1 MMDEISKYLLKIQQT
16 IKEQKINLA
25 EYEVYYRGESNK
37 YEGTIP
43 SIFRGNYLK
52 NEHIMFRELELRYPN
67 IFDDVKTTV
76 DKLSI
81 MQHYGLPTRLLDFTT
96 NPLLAL
102 YMSIDKN
109 LDTKNALKKFNPTI
123 KIVFIKK
130 ENIKY
135 YDSDTV
141 SIFANFSKIKNE
153 LVINLNGY
161 CLDDGKLDYKEG
173 SPRIGKKDFFYLKWS
188 NLLML
193 PRGCKYELGEKLC
206 KDGNLQ
212 YLLHEIKGE
221 KPYFK
226 NMIWTE
232 HLNKNVIFI
241 KPKHNSQR
249 IINQA
254 GLFALFGLKEAKK
267 ESFSLEDCQKT
278 NNFKISSFELLEIVG
293 GKRTKKKTAKN
304 IKKVLSIL
312 GVSYDKVYPEI
323 EHASKY
329 INTLY
334 R

>member
-1 MMDEISKYLLKIQQT
+1 
-16 IKEQKINLA
+16 
-25 EYEVYYRGESNK
+25 
-37 YEGTIP
+37 
-43 SIFRGNYLK
+43 
-52 NEHIMFRELELRYPN
+52 MFRELELRYPN
-67 IFDDVKTTV
+67 IFDDATTV

-102 YMSIDKN
+102 YMAMDKN
-109 LDTKNALKKFNPTI
+109 LDTKNALNKFNPTI

-141 SIFANFSKIKNE
+141 SIFANFSKIKNQ
-153 LVINLNGY
+153 LVIDLNGY
-161 CLDDGKLDYKEG
+161 CLDDGKLDYKLG
-173 SPRIGKKDFFYLKWS
+173 SPTIYKKDFTYLNWD
-188 NLLML
+188 NLSIL
-193 PRGCKYELGEKLC
+193 PIDCKYKLGEKLC
-206 KDGNLQ
+206 ENGDLQ

-226 NMIWTE
+226 NIIWTE

-254 GLFALFGLKEAKK
+254 GLFALFGLNEAKK
-267 ESFSLEDCQKT
+267 ESFSLEDCQIT
-278 NNFKISSFELLEIVG
+278 NNFKIISFEFLNVIG
-293 GKRTKKKTAKN
+293 GQRFKKKTAES
-304 IKKVLSIL
+304 IKKSLSIL

-323 EHASKY
+323 EHASQY

-334 R
+334 T